1 MKIAAGNGVS
11 RILVGREGI
20 LSTPAVSAI
29 IRRRKAQG
37 GFIMSASHNP
47 GGPKNDWGIK
57 YNYKSGQPAPE
68 SITDAIYGNTLSVSA
83 INMADIPDI
92 DLSSLGVTTFESF
105 TVEVIDPVPDYLEL
119 LEVPAYLAL
128 VLQLLV
134 YRSCRM
140 LIVNC
145 YIRTQVLI

>member
-1 MKIAAGNGVS
+1 
-11 RILVGREGI
+11 
-20 LSTPAVSAI
+20 
-29 IRRRKAQG
+29 
-37 GFIMSASHNP
+37 
-47 GGPKNDWGIK
+47 
-57 YNYKSGQPAPE
+57 
-68 SITDAIYGNTLSVSA
+68 
-83 INMADIPDI
+83 MADIPDI
-92 DLSSLGVTTFESF
+92 DLSSLGVTTFGSF

-128 VLQLLV
+128 VPQLLV